1 MLENRDNGR
10 GGNPMTCEQRILDAI
25 AALSQ
30 QLAEAWERGTTL
42 TDPAMV
48 ALSQQLDVLVV
59 EWQHLA
65 QRRPPDSS
73 WDEGTC
79 KDE

>member
-1 MLENRDNGR
+1 
-10 GGNPMTCEQRILDAI
+10 MTREQRLLDAI

-30 QLAEAWERGTTL
+30 QMAEAWERGTAL
-42 TDPAMV
+42 ADPAMV
-48 ALSQQLDVLVV
+48 ALSQQLDGLVV
-59 EWQHLA
+59 EWQRLA